1 MHKNANNKI
10 FKTISEDSPLYT
22 YLATKEETSASIG
35 VTVDTVR
42 KSNFVDLETWHKN
55 TKVLLI
61 NPPRCVTE
69 GKPKL
74 CVPPPS
80 IAYIGA
86 YLREVGINVELLDC
100 IIEGW
105 NHEEL
110 IDEINGVHTY
120 GMSDEAIA
128 DYLAESKPE
137 IIGLSLVFSQ
147 DLRNICKISKVAKKV
162 LPNSI
167 VIAGGLHPS
176 IYPEQTFK
184 YSIQDGEK
192 TIDFILRGEGE
203 HRLAEFV
210 FNYQKGGIDKNQ
222 DGLVGYF
229 DEKLAANPETRKI
242 QDLDSLPLPA
252 YDMLPMEKYFKIN
265 LPSNPFPMGNRVMEI
280 HTSRGC
286 PINCTFC
293 SSTNYNHAFR
303 ARSPQ
308 SVYKEIKHYQDTFN
322 IDEIQFM
329 DDNLT
334 LNSERAEKLFDAITP
349 LKTRWCTPN
358 GTMVITWKSHLMK
371 KAIDS
376 GIYQVT
382 LSVDGLSKETHDLT
396 RKPVDM
402 QNVDDKINEFRKGGV
417 LVHGSFVFGIPG
429 ETQENILKGMEWVKT
444 LNFTS
449 VAFYIAQPYPGAE
462 LYEVEL
468 AKGNITEEDGLR
480 GVKTRSFIQNMGI
493 SSEFLE
499 TTMRAFTVDYEKII
513 KAREGEGWNLRYQRH
528 LERLRNSDLNLIIGT
543 GAQINMLIQADKMEA
558 DVETNMAQTSTF

>member
-10 FKTISEDSPLYT
+10 FKTIPKDSPLHS

-35 VTVDTVR
+35 VVADMVPR
-42 KSNFVDLETWHKN
+42 PNFVNLGTEHKN
-55 TKVLLI
+55 AKVLLI

-80 IAYIGA
+80 IAYIAA

-105 NHEEL
+105 NNEEL
-110 IDEINGVHTY
+110 IDEVNEVHTY
-120 GMSDEAIA
+120 GMSDEAVA
-128 DYLAESKPE
+128 DYLAESRPE

-147 DLRNICKISKVAKKV
+147 DLRNVCKISRVAKKV

-167 VIAGGLHPS
+167 VIVGGLHPT

-184 YSIQDGEK
+184 HSVLDGER

-210 FNYQKGGIDKNQ
+210 FNYQEGKIDKNQ

-229 DEKLAANPETRKI
+229 GDKLVKNPEIKKI
-242 QDLDSLPLPA
+242 QNLDSLPLPA
-252 YDMLPMEKYFKIN
+252 YDMLPMEKYFEIN
-265 LPSNPFPMGNRVMEI
+265 LPSNPFPKGKRVIEV

-293 SSTNYNHAFR
+293 SSTNYNHSFR
-303 ARSPQ
+303 ARSPKA
-308 SVYKEIKHYQDTFN
+308 VYEEIKHYQDTYGV
-322 IDEIQFM
+322 DEIQFM
-329 DDNLT
+329 DDNLL
-334 LNSERAEKLFDAITP
+334 LNGGRAEKLFDAIKP
-349 LKTRWCTPN
+349 LSTSWCTPN
-358 GTMVITWKSHLMK
+358 GTMVITWKPHLME

-382 LSVDGLSKETHDLT
+382 LSVDGLSKETHALT

-402 QNVDDKINEFRKGGV
+402 QNVADKVDAFREKGV

-429 ETQENILKGMEWVKT
+429 ENQESILNGLEWVKT

-480 GVKTRSFIQNMGI
+480 GVKTRSFIKNMGVT
-493 SSEFLE
+493 SEFLE
-499 TTMRAFTVDYEKII
+499 ETIRSFTIEYEEII
-513 KAREGEGWNLRYQRH
+513 KAREGEAWNFRYAKH
-528 LERLRNSDLNLIIGT
+528 LERLSNSDLNLIIGT
-543 GAQINMLIQADKMEA
+543 GPQTNMLIQADKVA
-558 DVETNMAQTSTF
+558 VD